1 MPDLLSGQVQVAFT
15 TITLSIEYIRAGKL
29 RALAVTSATRSTAL
43 PDIPTVG
50 EFVPGYDAAGW
61 YGVGAPKRTPPDIV
75 DKLNREVNAGLAD
88 TKLKARLADVGVEPT
103 PMTPAEFGKLIAD
116 DTEKWGKVI
125 RAANIKPEG

>member
-1 MPDLLSGQVQVAFT
+1 
-15 TITLSIEYIRAGKL
+15 
-29 RALAVTSATRSTAL
+29 
-43 PDIPTVG
+43 VG
-50 EFVPGYDAAGW
+50 EFVPGYDATGW
-61 YGVGAPKRTPPDIV
+61 YGVGAPKRTPGDIV

-88 TKLKARLADVGVEPT
+88 RKLKARLADVGVEPT